1 MNYNIIDMI
10 VAIVGIFAIGVL
22 IPTLKRM
29 KTKTEWEQI
38 LINADIAV
46 KAAEQIFDYQDNDK
60 KFNYADNIL
69 KNMFKDKLS
78 AEEREMVIESIVAG
92 MNEFKNELVK

>member
-10 VAIVGIFAIGVL
+10 VAIAGIIAIGVL
-22 IPTLKRM
+22 IPALKRI

-92 MNEFKNELVK
+92 MNEFKNELIK